1 MYISPV
7 VLLCSISCNV
17 IMIINVTDLNDI
29 CNICG
34 SSYKW
39 PSASI
44 LLDGKRMCVCV
55 CVCFSYKEG
64 DVCEEGCTGLLA
76 DPPPVRINGCF
87 LRPCSLTRESGCH
100 LTDENSLCEMDTV
113 LTRSQANHA
122 AV

>member
-1 MYISPV
+1 
-7 VLLCSISCNV
+7 
-17 IMIINVTDLNDI
+17 MIINVTDLNDI

-76 DPPPVRINGCF
+76 DPPPGQDQW
-87 LRPCSLTRESGCH
+87 LL
-100 LTDENSLCEMDTV
+100 
-113 LTRSQANHA
+113 SQAMFFDKR
-122 AV
+122 VRVSSDR